1 MHSTEACRQTEG
13 MLHYSAENDER
24 APVPFRPEKL
34 QHWKEEKEGGTPHKP
49 SRQQQVL
56 AHSRQRQHEPG
67 KHQQAG
73 GRPACEGAGGGLHR
87 GATVRI
93 SHIGQASEDVVMGFA
108 AAAHSFPRAKQ
119 LGRAAERKE
128 KTRASVSF

>member
-1 MHSTEACRQTEG
+1 M
-13 MLHYSAENDER
+13 SAHL
-24 APVPFRPEKL
+24 FHLGLK
-34 QHWKEEKEGGTPHKP
+34 
-49 SRQQQVL
+49 SC
-56 AHSRQRQHEPG
+56 SPG
-67 KHQQAG
+67 KKKKKG
-73 GRPACEGAGGGLHR
+73 GHRTNPHANSKYSRTRDNDSMSPASTNKPAACEGAGGGLHR

-93 SHIGQASEDVVMGFA
+93 SHIGQASQDVVMGFA